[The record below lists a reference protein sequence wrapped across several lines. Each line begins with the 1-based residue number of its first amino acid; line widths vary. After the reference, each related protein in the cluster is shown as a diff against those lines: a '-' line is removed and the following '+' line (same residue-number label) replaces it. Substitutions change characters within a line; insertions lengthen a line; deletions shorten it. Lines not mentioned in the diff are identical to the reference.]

1 MKDSKSRGGV
11 GAKSAREKKMAEL
24 ATTAKRLGAGSWAA
38 EQLRY
43 MKAGDSFKRAE
54 AKVQA
59 AAEQAMKTTKKK
71 K

>member
-1 MKDSKSRGGV
+1 MKDAKNRGAA
-11 GAKSAREKKMAEL
+11 GAKSTREKQMAEL

-38 EQLRY
+38 YQLKY

-59 AAEQAMKTTKKK
+59 MAEQAMKTTKKK

>member
-1 MKDSKSRGGV
+1 MKDAKARGGV

-24 ATTAKRLGAGSWAA
+24 AVTAKRLGAGSWAA
-38 EQLRY
+38 YQLKY

-59 AAEQAMKTTKKK
+59 MAEQAYKNSKKK
-71 K
+71 